1 MIQKKEQLCEE
12 LKDCDVLLEQKK
24 AQIKENDYRLEE
36 LTKFEKQLKEAL
48 KTEDYEMA
56 AVCRDKIRA
65 LKAGKGGQVHE

>member
-36 LTKFEKQLKEAL
+36 LTKFEKQLKEE
-48 KTEDYEMA
+48 KEQERIHTELQKK
-56 AVCRDKIRA
+56 V
-65 LKAGKGGQVHE
+65 